1 MKFIEWFYKHY
12 GFTMLLVVWL
22 MSLLTIATLYTFVW
36 TADVPTGTAAALATV
51 FGIVGLTV
59 GLWQWARSRGKNQEI
74 NK

>member
-22 MSLLTIATLYTFVW
+22 MSLLTVATLFTFVW
-36 TADVPTGTAAALATV
+36 TATVPAGTATALGTV

-59 GLWQWARSRGKNQEI
+59 GLWQWARSKGKD
-74 NK
+74 KGDS